1 MIDLLRR
8 SAVPIAVAI
17 TSILL
22 IGCAGTGSGAS
33 PSALGSSAPAATT
46 LPAGSEAPATSGAP
60 AATASGAPAATA
72 SDAPASASSPVPEGA
87 AIPPGTPTGCVGLGP
102 EDCERARAF
111 AATVLEPGD
120 PAVVY
125 VQVGPFGCLEGERCP
140 TNLLTRPQ
148 GDVTIEFG
156 GGSGINVHLT
166 VAPDGSFQAERQEA
180 MGIAVPPASP
190 PDGIAGPREFTLGHC
205 GVFSG
210 IDVDG
215 SYWDLV
221 GPISFDSGEAINATT
236 GILNLTDP
244 NHGTFSAPGG
254 FSVQL
259 IRHVGPKLLP
269 MCM

>member
-1 MIDLLRR
+1 MIDLPRR
-8 SAVPIAVAI
+8 SAVPIALAILSIVLLACAGAPSGTTPSAAVGSAPAVTAPPSAAETPSEAPSAGATDVAI
-17 TSILL
+17 T
-22 IGCAGTGSGAS
+22 
-33 PSALGSSAPAATT
+33 
-46 LPAGSEAPATSGAP
+46 
-60 AATASGAPAATA
+60 
-72 SDAPASASSPVPEGA
+72 PVPSQA
-87 AIPPGTPTGCVGLGP
+87 AGGGVIDAGTPTGCIGLGP
-102 EDCERARAF
+102 EDCQRARAF
-111 AATVLEPGD
+111 AATVLEAGD

-125 VQVGPFGCLEGERCP
+125 VQVGPFGCAQGERCP
-140 TNLLTRPQ
+140 TNLLVRPE
-148 GDVTIEFG
+148 GDVVIEFG
-156 GGSGINVHLT
+156 GGTGINVHLK
-166 VAPDGSFQAERQEA
+166 VAADGSFQADREAA
-180 MGIAVPPASP
+180 MGIGVPPASP

-244 NHGTFSAPGG
+244 DHGTFSAPGG

-259 IRHVGPKLLP
+259 IRHIGPKLLP

>member
-1 MIDLLRR
+1 MIDLPRR
-8 SAVPIAVAI
+8 SAVPIALAI

-33 PSALGSSAPAATT
+33 PTAVSSAPAATT
-46 LPAGSEAPATSGAP
+46 PPVDSQEPAFSPAGSAAP
-60 AATASGAPAATA
+60 AATS
-72 SDAPASASSPVPEGA
+72 SEAPASASSTAPDGA
-87 AIPPGTPTGCVGLGP
+87 AIPTGTPTGCVGLGP

-111 AATVLEPGD
+111 AATVLQPGD

-125 VQVGPFGCLEGERCP
+125 VQVGPFGCVQGERCP
-140 TNLLTRPQ
+140 TTLLTRPQ

-180 MGIAVPPASP
+180 MGVAVPPASP

-244 NHGTFSAPGG
+244 DHGTFSAPGG

>member
-1 MIDLLRR
+1 MIDLTRR
-8 SAVPIAVAI
+8 SALPIALAV

-22 IGCAGTGSGAS
+22 IGCASGGSGPS
-33 PSALGSSAPAATT
+33 PSGVIGSAPTVTAPPDASES
-46 LPAGSEAPATSGAP
+46 PAGSPSVETPSGE
-60 AATASGAPAATA
+60 
-72 SDAPASASSPVPEGA
+72 PASASSSPPEGA
-87 AIPPGTPTGCVGLGP
+87 AILPGTPTGCVGLGA

-111 AATVLEPGD
+111 AATVLDADD

-125 VQVGPFGCLEGERCP
+125 VQVGPFGCVQGERCP

-148 GDVTIEFG
+148 GDVTIEFAG
-156 GGSGINVHLT
+156 GTGINVHVT
-166 VAPDGSFQAERQEA
+166 VAADGSFQAERQEA

-221 GPISFDSGEAINATT
+221 GPISLESGEAINATT

-244 NHGTFSAPGG
+244 DHGTFSAPGG
-254 FSVQL
+254 FAVGL
-259 IRHVGPKLLP
+259 IRHTGPKLLP